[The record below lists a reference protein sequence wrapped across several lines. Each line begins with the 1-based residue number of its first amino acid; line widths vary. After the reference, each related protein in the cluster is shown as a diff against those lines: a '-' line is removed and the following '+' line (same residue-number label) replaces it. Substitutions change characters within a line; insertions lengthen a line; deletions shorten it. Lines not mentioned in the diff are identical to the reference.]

1 MSLQTWQETH
11 INTPVDGVAVTNTV
25 TATSL
30 LGGTGTGASQAKL
43 TLPTNF
49 FYVGRMIRIFAAGRM
64 STLVTTPGTLTLD
77 IRLGAVIAANGGAM
91 VLSTTAKTNVAW
103 WLDWILT
110 CRAIGSGTTSN
121 LMHQGMFSSE
131 AAGATTVAGE
141 AKSIMMPQSA
151 PAVGTGFDATAAQ
164 TVDLFATWSVA
175 NAANS
180 ILLHQYKFV
189 SLN

>member
-1 MSLQTWQETH
+1 MSLQTWQETL
-11 INTPVDGVAVTNTV
+11 INTNVDGAAVTNT
-25 TATSL
+25 TTPTSII
-30 LGGTGTGASQAKL
+30 GGTGTGASQAKI
-43 TLPTNF
+43 TLPANF
-49 FYVGRMIRIFAAGRM
+49 FYVGRMIRLFAAGRM
-64 STLVTTPGTLTLD
+64 STVVTTPGTLTLD

-91 VLSTTAKTNVAW
+91 TLSTTAKTNVAW

-151 PAVGTGFDATAAQ
+151 PAVGTGFDSTAAQ
-164 TVDLFATWSVA
+164 TIDLFATWSVA

-180 ILLHQYKFV
+180 IQMHQYKFA

>member
-1 MSLQTWQETH
+1 MSLQTWQETL
-11 INTPVDGVAVTNTV
+11 INTNVDGAAVTNT
-25 TATSL
+25 TTPTSII
-30 LGGTGTGASQAKL
+30 GGTGTGASQAKI
-43 TLPTNF
+43 TLPANF
-49 FYVGRMIRIFAAGRM
+49 FYVGRMIRLFAAGRI
-64 STLVTTPGTLTLD
+64 STVVTTPGTLTLD

-91 VLSTTAKTNVAW
+91 VLSTTAKTNVSW

-141 AKSIMMPQSA
+141 AKSIMLPQSA
-151 PAVGTGFDATAAQ
+151 PAVGTGFDSTAAQ
-164 TVDLFATWSVA
+164 TVDLFGTWSVA

-180 ILLHQYKFV
+180 IQLHQYKLEA
-189 SLN
+189 LN